1 MEGAGS
7 GGGKG
12 RINPLPCLF
21 YNEDIHLALLGRE
34 GDSFIGIK
42 KFPCA
47 AFIKRKEEREKCFG
61 TRVGEGEG
69 RYVVNI

>member
-1 MEGAGS
+1 M
-7 GGGKG
+7 
-12 RINPLPCLF
+12 F

-61 TRVGEGEG
+61 TRVEKEKGGMW
-69 RYVVNI
+69 

>member
-1 MEGAGS
+1 MEGTGS
-7 GGGKG
+7 GGGEG

-61 TRVGEGEG
+61 TRVEKEKGG
-69 RYVVNI
+69 RW

>member
-21 YNEDIHLALLGRE
+21 YNEDIHLALLERE

-47 AFIKRKEEREKCFG
+47 AFIKSRRRGKNTSELEPEKEKG
-61 TRVGEGEG
+61 GMH
-69 RYVVNI
+69 